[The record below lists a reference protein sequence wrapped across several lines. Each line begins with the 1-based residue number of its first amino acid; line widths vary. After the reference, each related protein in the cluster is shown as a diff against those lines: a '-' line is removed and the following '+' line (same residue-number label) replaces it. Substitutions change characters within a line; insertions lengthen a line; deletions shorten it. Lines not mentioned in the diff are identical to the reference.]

1 MSLDLRFYWHL
12 LLRRLPV
19 MLFLVVATTVAGLLV
34 AAGLPTTYVS
44 QARLL
49 VQGQSISEDLAAST
63 VQIDGLEE
71 VQLLREQV
79 LTRANLIDIATRL
92 NVFEN
97 LNEMN
102 PTEVY
107 NRMQEATR
115 VNAQGGGA
123 TRRDAGSPVLLTF
136 EFSARE
142 AQIAADVLNEYVTQ
156 VLAASV
162 RLRTGQA
169 RETLSFFEQEVQR
182 LGDELERRSTRITE
196 FQRDNADALPSD
208 QDFRLQRQSL
218 LQERIAAAERER
230 RELIDTRERTIQI
243 FQTGAMPQTNLTPDQ
258 QQLQELQAELSD
270 MLLTFSESSTR
281 VQLLRRRI
289 ERLEERIALQAEAGN
304 PALEPLGN
312 DNAEPMDPILALQL
326 AEIDSRIEALDT
338 TLEESE
344 RELDSLNAAISRAP
358 LNAIQLQRLEREYQ
372 NVQLQFENA
381 RNALAQ
387 ASIGE
392 RLEVGGRGQRI
403 TLLEP
408 PVVPNRPDSPN
419 RRLIAVGSFGAGIGL
434 ALAFFVVMELM
445 NRSVRRPAELVRALG
460 VTPFGVLP
468 SIETA
473 RSRFLRR
480 SYMFAKI
487 GLLVAGVPAALWAV
501 NEFYMPLDQLSEM
514 VLTQLGLA

>member
-1 MSLDLRFYWHL
+1 MSLNLLFYWRL

-19 MLFLVVATTVAGLLV
+19 MLFLVIATTAAGLLF

-49 VQGQSISEDLAAST
+49 VQGQSISENLATST
-63 VQIDGLEE
+63 VQIEGLEE

-97 LNEMN
+97 LNQMT

-107 NRMQEATR
+107 ERMQAATT
-115 VNAQGGGA
+115 VTTQGGD
-123 TRRDAGSPVLLTF
+123 TRRGGSIPVLLTF

-169 RETLSFFEQEVQR
+169 SETLSFFEQEVQR

-196 FQRDNADALPSD
+196 FQRENADALPDD
-208 QDFRLQRQSL
+208 QEFRLQRQSL
-218 LQERIAAAERER
+218 LQERLAAAERER
-230 RELIDTRERTIQI
+230 RELVDTRERTIQI
-243 FQTGAMPQTNLTPDQ
+243 FETGATLQSNLTPDQ
-258 QQLQELQAELSD
+258 QLLQELQAELSD

-281 VQLLRRRI
+281 VQLLQRRI
-289 ERLEERIALQAEAGN
+289 ERLEERIALQAGN
-304 PALEPLGN
+304 PVVETPG
-312 DNAEPMDPILALQL
+312 DESAEPMDPLLALQL
-326 AEIDSRIEALDT
+326 AELDTRIETLDT
-338 TLEESE
+338 SIEQTE
-344 RELDSLNAAISRAP
+344 RELESLTAAISRAP

-392 RLEVGGRGQRI
+392 RLEMGGRGQRI

-408 PVVPNRPDSPN
+408 PALPNRPASPN
-419 RRLIAVGSFGAGIGL
+419 HRLIAVASFGAGILL
-434 ALAFFVVMELM
+434 ALGFFMLMELL
-445 NRSVRRPAELVRALG
+445 NRSVRRPTELVKALG
-460 VTPFGVLP
+460 VTPFATLP

-480 SYMFAKI
+480 SFLLAKI
-487 GLLVAGVPAALWAV
+487 SIFVVGVPAALWAV
-501 NEFYMPLDQLSEM
+501 NEFYMPLDQLSEQL
-514 VLTQLGLA
+514 LTRLGLA